1 MDKKNSKNTNDK
13 EKNKNTI
20 DELNST
26 EEDILKLGDY
36 IFQLLNLIKDA
47 LEGNN
52 KCADDCKNQLKEIF
66 KLIDNIKKNLHDLVE
81 KVYTKKNLTYL
92 SNLSKDL
99 KEKEI
104 ELNNII
110 NVLKQYCFAPN
121 NSGSTQINNYDK
133 KSPFVLKK

>member
-36 IFQLLNLIKDA
+36 IFQLLNLLKDA

-66 KLIDNIKKNLHDLVE
+66 KLIDNIKKNLHDLVD

-121 NSGSTQINNYDK
+121 NAGSTQINNYDK